1 MAQPTVLSFGKG
13 LVYFGDGEDPE
24 VFAKICGFNSIS
36 LQIEKDSNDTTV
48 PDCDDPDAAA
58 WRSTDVLSIAW
69 TAEFEGIMAK
79 EAEPTLWAAVNSANA
94 TNIRI
99 RLVGFGTGG
108 ATPDLEFSGAAHI
121 GATISGERGNK
132 YQISVTATG
141 DGVLTRASVA
151 GITP

>member
-13 LVYFGDGEDPE
+13 LVYFGDGADPE

-36 LQIEKDSNDTTV
+36 LQIEKDTNDVTI
-48 PDCDDPDAAA
+48 PDCDDPDAPA
-58 WRSTDVLSIAW
+58 WRATDVLSLAW

-79 EAEPTLWAAVNSANA
+79 EAEATLWAAVNRADA

-108 ATPDLEFSGAAHI
+108 ATPDLQFSGAAHI

-141 DGVLTRASVA
+141 DGALTRTMVA
-151 GITP
+151 ALP

>member
-13 LVYFGDGEDPE
+13 LVYFGDGASPDET
-24 VFAKICGFNSIS
+24 FAKICGFNSIS
-36 LQIEKDSNDTTV
+36 LQIEKDTNDVTI
-48 PDCDDPDAAA
+48 PDCDDPDAPA
-58 WRSTDVLSIAW
+58 WRATDVLSIAW

-79 EAEPTLWAAVNSANA
+79 EAEATLWDAVNSANA

-108 ATPDLEFSGAAHI
+108 ATPDLQFSGAAHI

-141 DGVLTRASVA
+141 DGALTRTMVA
-151 GITP
+151 ALP

>member
-13 LVYFGDGEDPE
+13 LVYFGDGASPDEL
-24 VFAKICGFNSIS
+24 FTKICGFNSIQ
-36 LQIEKDSNDTTV
+36 LAIEKDTNDVTI
-48 PDCDDPDAAA
+48 PDCDDPDAPA

-79 EAEPTLWAAVNSANA
+79 EAEATLWAAVNNGMP

-99 RLVGFGTGG
+99 RLVGFGSGSG
-108 ATPDLEFSGAAHI
+108 TPDLQFSGAAHI
-121 GATISGERGNK
+121 AATISGERGSK

-141 DGVLTRASVA
+141 DGALTRTMVA
-151 GITP
+151 ALT